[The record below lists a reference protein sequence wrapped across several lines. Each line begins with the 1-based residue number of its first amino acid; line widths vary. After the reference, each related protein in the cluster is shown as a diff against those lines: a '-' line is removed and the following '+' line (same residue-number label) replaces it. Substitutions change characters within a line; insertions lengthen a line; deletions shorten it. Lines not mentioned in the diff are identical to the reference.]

1 MKGGNLELR
10 KVQETGG
17 SFFISL
23 PRNWAQRCGLSKGSI
38 VAVIEREDG
47 CVIVDPQYKLEKSVG
62 VATISP
68 SPYLEREITGKY
80 LLGFD
85 TIQIEGKN
93 RLPPE
98 VSKIARGR
106 ARRLIGLEI
115 VEEDAYRIVLQC
127 ILEPTSFP
135 PEQVLRREYLFTSS
149 IHKDAITAL
158 VERNAHLAKAIVER
172 DDEVDRLYFLLV
184 RLIRTAVLN
193 PRLGEKMNLHP
204 IDCLDYRLVASFIES
219 IADYSCRIAEDVIEF
234 SETSLPNDALRLLHK
249 LGDQS
254 YAMHQ
259 NAMHAVFTRDL
270 NLVGKVIKADEEAT
284 ESFRELDRLLAG
296 RSSKVI
302 SYASSVAASLG
313 RICSYGIDLADI
325 VMPR

>member
-1 MKGGNLELR
+1 LELR
-10 KVQETGG
+10 RVQETGG

-47 CVIVDPQYKLEKSVG
+47 SVTVDPQDRLKKRVK

-68 SPYLEREITGKY
+68 SPYLGREITGKY

-85 TIQIEGKN
+85 TIKVEGKN

-98 VSKIARGR
+98 VSKIARGT

-115 VEEDAYRIVLQC
+115 VEEDAYGIVLQC
-127 ILEPTSFP
+127 VLEPTSFP
-135 PEQVLRREYLFTSS
+135 PEKVLRREYLFASDM
-149 IHKDAITAL
+149 HKDAITAL
-158 VERNAHLAKAIVER
+158 IEGNGHLAGAIVER

-184 RLIRTAVLN
+184 RLIRMAVLN
-193 PRLGEKMNLHP
+193 PRLREKMSLP
-204 IDCLDYRLVASFIES
+204 LIDCLDYRLVASYIES
-219 IADYSCRIAEDVIEF
+219 IADYSCKISEGVIEF
-234 SETSLPNDALRLLHK
+234 SETSMPRDVLKLLHK

-259 NAMHAVFTRDL
+259 NAMQAVFARAL
-270 NLVGKVIKADEEAT
+270 NLVGKVIKADKEAT
-284 ESFRELDRLLAG
+284 ESFKDLDRLLAG
-296 RSSKVI
+296 KPSRVI
-302 SYASSVAASLG
+302 SYASSVAAALG
-313 RICSYGIDLADI
+313 RICSYSIDLADI
-325 VMPR
+325 AMPR